1 MTIALLSEGHVLL
14 LGMPGVG
21 KTLMAATLARVL
33 DLEFHRIQFTPDLM
47 PGDITGSDYIE
58 DDPATGRQMRSF
70 VPGPIF
76 ANFLLA
82 DEINRTAPKTQSAL
96 LQAMQEREV
105 TAGRKTFQLKRPFV
119 VVATQNP
126 IEHEGTYPLPEA
138 QLDRFMFCVRV
149 GYPGPGEEAA
159 IAKMTTSAPPATLKP
174 VLSAA
179 EIIELQQLVRTVPVS
194 DDVVNYAVRLAAAT
208 RPESANGSAPP
219 LVHQYVTVGA
229 SPRASQ
235 QLVLG
240 GKARALLAG
249 RYSVDFEDIRALLAP
264 VMRHRLILNYRARA
278 EKITPDDVA
287 AELAARISEEPRK

>member
-1 MTIALLSEGHVLL
+1 
-14 LGMPGVG
+14 
-21 KTLMAATLARVL
+21 
-33 DLEFHRIQFTPDLM
+33 
-47 PGDITGSDYIE
+47 
-58 DDPATGRQMRSF
+58 
-70 VPGPIF
+70 
-76 ANFLLA
+76 
-82 DEINRTAPKTQSAL
+82 
-96 LQAMQEREV
+96 
-105 TAGRKTFQLKRPFV
+105 
-119 VVATQNP
+119 
-126 IEHEGTYPLPEA
+126 
-138 QLDRFMFCVRV
+138 MFCVRV
-149 GYPGPGEEAA
+149 GYPRPGEEAA
-159 IAKMTTSAPPATLKP
+159 IAKTTTSAPPATLQP